1 MRKNEET
8 IKHFPKGTHSYEI
21 LCRTRKPEV
30 TLRCA
35 FRKDEESGVGKGWVK
50 TMLTTEYRAYS
61 RLLSPYLSAH
71 CYCNFPASL

>member
-35 FRKDEESGVGKGWVK
+35 FRKDEESGVGKAVGIDLVSCWLIKWLSDVRF
-50 TMLTTEYRAYS
+50 LVES
-61 RLLSPYLSAH
+61 VGLLCA
-71 CYCNFPASL
+71 